1 MILTLHIQPGAKVTQ
16 VTGIH
21 GGALKIKI
29 AAPPLEGQ
37 ANARLVEF
45 LKTVFDVPS
54 SQVLLKQ
61 GSSGRRKVVEI
72 RGSLRSPLI
81 LADNNCPENR
91 TKA

>member
-1 MILTLHIQPGAKVTQ
+1 MILTLHIQPSARVTQ
-16 VTGIH
+16 VIGIH

-45 LKTVFDVPS
+45 LRQVFDVPS
-54 SQVLLKQ
+54 RQVLLKQ
-61 GSSGRRKVVEI
+61 GGSGRRKVVEI
-72 RGSLRSPLI
+72 QGSVHSPLI